1 MIGATNPANEAGTP
15 DGAATRAGAAAD
27 NLAETTVPAAVAGA
41 PNTLSNANANAL
53 AEPRLV
59 TETGVA
65 ARVAAL
71 AAPVLAD
78 LGFRL
83 VRVRV
88 SGLDGCTVQV
98 MAERPDGSIAIEE
111 CEAVSRAL
119 SPVLDV
125 ADPIERAY
133 RLEISSPGLDR
144 PLVRRSDFERH
155 AGAEVKIELAV
166 AAADGRR
173 RFRGALA
180 GLDDEA
186 VLIRLDDAAGSTV
199 VALPADDIAE
209 ARLVLTDELIAA
221 SLRRGKSQERA
232 ARRGGRAPFPSPHQD
247 KPHRGKPYQGQPYQA
262 KSDQAKSHQAKSHQ
276 GKPHQ
281 GKPHQGKSHQGKFP
295 QDKPRQ
301 RKPHQDKHRPRAGT
315 SAATPKPE
323 GE

>member
-1 MIGATNPANEAGTP
+1 MISTTSPANT
-15 DGAATRAGAAAD
+15 AGAMLSAKAD
-27 NLAETTVPAAVAGA
+27 AVADSPAANASSVA
-41 PNTLSNANANAL
+41 ANAVPHTAVPDL

-71 AAPVLAD
+71 ATPMLAD

-98 MAERPDGSIAIEE
+98 MAERPDGSMAIEE
-111 CEAVSRAL
+111 CEVVSRAL

-144 PLVRRSDFERH
+144 PLVRRSDFEHH
-155 AGAEVKIELAV
+155 AGAEVKIELA
-166 AAADGRR
+166 APTADGRR
-173 RFRGALA
+173 RFRGALV
-180 GLDDEA
+180 GLDGEA
-186 VLIRLDDAAGSTV
+186 ILIRPGDAPEGSV
-199 VALPADDIAE
+199 VRLPGDDIVE
-209 ARLVLTDELIAA
+209 ARLVLTDDLIAA

-232 ARRGGRAPFPSPHQD
+232 ARRGGDSPIAVR
-247 KPHRGKPYQGQPYQA
+247 HR
-262 KSDQAKSHQAKSHQ
+262 
-276 GKPHQ
+276 
-281 GKPHQGKSHQGKFP
+281 
-295 QDKPRQ
+295 
-301 RKPHQDKHRPRAGT
+301 RKPHQNESHDKKPYRGKHRGRPAT
-315 SAATPKPE
+315 SATMPRTPDSE